1 MKELIKQKILQE
13 IKLADESISK
23 RLSENISIAKKE
35 APYIASNIIENKVLV
50 SVKCIPN
57 RIWIYKSIPAEFIVE
72 CPKISSISYMAAKLS
87 DRTVIPESKRIF
99 EQLDDSVGYAC
110 ELLGFDE

>member
-13 IKLADESISK
+13 IRLAEESISK
-23 RLSENISIAKKE
+23 RLSENIYIAKKE

-57 RIWIYKSIPAEFIVE
+57 RIWIYNSIPAEFIVE
-72 CPKISSISYMAAKLS
+72 CPKISSISYMVAKLS
-87 DRTVIPESKRIF
+87 GRTLIPESERVF
-99 EQLDDSVGYAC
+99 EDIDDSVSYAC
-110 ELLGFDE
+110 ELLGFVE